1 MEVVASIHE
10 ENEAKFKSI
19 LTGCHYE
26 LTPQLSLSQLWE
38 RLLLTNGDKLLEQTA
53 LVAVDAAGNS
63 VSSSTVT
70 YEQLDQR
77 STELAC
83 QLSGIHPQP
92 ASGADWIIA
101 VCLPPSVELVTSL
114 LAIFKLGAAYLPL
127 DPAFPLN
134 RVAHILD
141 DALPSLLITTTEV
154 LEETGFH
161 RLLQQNLA
169 VFRYDLPFQSL
180 SVNTVNKEQH
190 RHEQELAI
198 VLYTSGSTGVPKGNL
213 RIFTFFCLFLV
224 QFLVLKKE

>member
-10 ENEAKFKSI
+10 ENEAKFSI

-26 LTPQLSLSQLWE
+26 LTPQLSLYQLWE
-38 RLLLTNGDKLLEQTA
+38 RLLLTNGDELRQQTA

-63 VSSSTVT
+63 VSSTVT
-70 YEQLDQR
+70 FEQLDHK
-77 STELAC
+77 STELAQ

-92 ASGADWIIA
+92 ASGTDWIIA

-154 LEETGFH
+154 LEDTGFH
-161 RLLQQNLA
+161 RLLNNLT
-169 VFRYDLPFQSL
+169 VFRYDLPLQSPCG
-180 SVNTVNKEQH
+180 STVKAH
-190 RHEQELAI
+190 HHHHEQALAV
-198 VLYTSGSTGVPKGNL
+198 VLYTSGSTGVPKGN
-213 RIFTFFCLFLV
+213 
-224 QFLVLKKE
+224 K